1 LTPPAHRLTRPTLPL
16 PLPSHADTDVI
27 ERLQK
32 VVLEALPNLPCDRI
46 IDVIEFIAV
55 QHTVNGGSVF
65 EDEKLPLAE
74 DVVTCCRNR
83 PFVLTNDGISSLLC
97 LAHHGSDM
105 CTLDGNPFAY
115 PLRSLEHQLWILFE
129 GALNTAVA
137 IREFDAN
144 ATAFF
149 EAIRDSR
156 SIRSKYARRLYAVEA
171 MQHRTHTEAEVQ
183 RSRSTHKAER
193 TEKRATSSCT
203 VRGIAVVGLCFCVG
217 LMLLANGS
225 EMKYSL

>member
-1 LTPPAHRLTRPTLPL
+1 M
-16 PLPSHADTDVI
+16 
-27 ERLQK
+27 
-32 VVLEALPNLPCDRI
+32 
-46 IDVIEFIAV
+46 
-55 QHTVNGGSVF
+55 
-65 EDEKLPLAE
+65 KLPPYDIRQKPAARFRHECHYPGKQAGLPTGGNEA
-74 DVVTCCRNR
+74 DGCSQSLQCWQPIVVGKLRAC
-83 PFVLTNDGISSLLC
+83 FLDLLRIEI
-97 LAHHGSDM
+97 
-105 CTLDGNPFAY
+105 N
-115 PLRSLEHQLWILFE
+115 QLWILFE